1 MSAGDE
7 GPPPTPSELRRAV
20 GVSATRNRRALR
32 LREQDVG
39 EQRTTNLELFFDL
52 VYVFAVTQ
60 LSHLLLHDLTWTGA
74 AKTAF
79 LLLVVWWAWIN
90 TTWMVN
96 WFDPDWVGVRM
107 VLMFC
112 MLASLGMAI
121 AIPDAFGDRALLFA
135 GSYVALQLTRDVFCL
150 SSMRPDSRGRETFLR
165 LTWWCAIAAIPWI
178 AGALLGGEARTLLWL
193 LALGLDY
200 LGPAVRYWLPGRG
213 EFDLAE
219 WSIEGG
225 HFAERFQLF
234 IIIALGESIVATG
247 ATASELTIDAA
258 RAAAVIVAFIGSA
271 ALWWLYFDEVAVR
284 SQRFL
289 QGHEERGK
297 LGRDAFT
304 YLHIPIVAGIIV
316 AAVGDDL
323 LVAHPGD
330 TLSTAG
336 LACLVGGPV
345 IYLIGQLGFR
355 YAMIA
360 SITRKRVA
368 ATVAI
373 AVWGVAA
380 QSLSALAVET
390 GIIVILV
397 VLLVTETSN
406 RLRQDLKL
414 T

>member
-1 MSAGDE
+1 MSTTG
-7 GPPPTPSELRRAV
+7 RRRLDKV
-20 GVSATRNRRALR
+20 ALR
-32 LREQDVG
+32 LREQGGG

-74 AKTAF
+74 AKTGF

-135 GSYVALQLTRDVFCL
+135 GSYVALQLTRDLFCL
-150 SSMRPDSRGRETFLR
+150 VSMRRGNSGRETFIR
-165 LTWWCAIAAIPWI
+165 VTAWAAIAAVPWI
-178 AGALLGGEARTLLWL
+178 VGALLDGEARTLVWIF
-193 LALGLDY
+193 ALTLDY

-213 EFDLAE
+213 AFDMQE

-247 ATASELTIDAA
+247 ATASELTIDGS

-284 SQRFL
+284 SQRML
-289 QGHEERGK
+289 QGHEQRGR

-323 LVAHPGD
+323 LIGHPREV
-330 TLSTAG
+330 LSTAAR
-336 LACLVGGPV
+336 LCIVGGPV
-345 IYLIGQLGFR
+345 LYLLGQLGFR

-360 SITRKRVA
+360 NVTRKRVA

-373 AVWGVAA
+373 VVWGIAA
-380 QSLSALAVET
+380 QSLSVLALAG
-390 GIIVILV
+390 GIVAILV
-397 VLLVTETSN
+397 VLLVSETRN
-406 RLRQDLKL
+406 RLREDLKL

>member
-1 MSAGDE
+1 VSTTGQ
-7 GPPPTPSELRRAV
+7 RRLDKV
-20 GVSATRNRRALR
+20 ALR
-32 LREQDVG
+32 LRAQDGG

-60 LSHLLLHDLTWTGA
+60 LSHLLLHDLSWTGA

-96 WFDPDWVGVRM
+96 WFDPDWVGVRL

-135 GSYVALQLTRDVFCL
+135 GSYVTLQLTRDTFCL
-150 SSMRPDSRGRETFLR
+150 VSMRHGASGRETFIR
-165 LTWWCAIAAIPWI
+165 VTAWAALSAVPWVV
-178 AGALLGGEARTLLWL
+178 GALLDGEARTLVWVF
-193 LALGLDY
+193 ALTLDY
-200 LGPAVRYWLPGRG
+200 LGPATRYWLPGRG
-213 EFDLAE
+213 AFDMQE

-247 ATASELTIDAA
+247 ATASELTIDGA
-258 RAAAVIVAFIGSA
+258 RAAAVIVAFTSSA

-316 AAVGDDL
+316 TAVGDDL
-323 LVAHPGD
+323 LVGHPREV
-330 TLSTAG
+330 LSTAAR
-336 LACLVGGPV
+336 LCVVGGPV
-345 IYLIGQLGFR
+345 LYLLGQLGFR
-355 YAMIA
+355 YAMIG
-360 SITRKRVA
+360 SLTRKRIV

-373 AVWGVAA
+373 AVWGIAA
-380 QSLSALAVET
+380 QRLSALALT
-390 GIIVILV
+390 AGIVAILV
-397 VLLVTETSN
+397 VLLLSETRN

>member
-1 MSAGDE
+1 
-7 GPPPTPSELRRAV
+7 
-20 GVSATRNRRALR
+20 VSRQPDRRALR
-32 LREQDVG
+32 LRETGAG

-60 LSHLLLHDLTWTGA
+60 LSHLLLHDLTWSGA

-107 VLMFC
+107 LLMFG

-121 AIPDAFGDRALLFA
+121 AIPDAFGARGLLFA
-135 GSYVALQLTRDVFCL
+135 GSYVALQLTRDLFGFVSL
-150 SSMRPDSRGRETFLR
+150 REGQRGRETFLR
-165 LTWWCAIAAIPWI
+165 LSCWCLLTAGPWV
-178 AGALLGGEARTLLWL
+178 AGALVHGEARVLLWA

-200 LGPAVRYWLPGRG
+200 LGPAVRYWVPGRG
-213 EFDLAE
+213 EFDLNE
-219 WSIEGG
+219 WDIEGG

-247 ATASELTIDAA
+247 ATASELPIDAA
-258 RAAAVIVAFIGSA
+258 RAAAVIVAFAGSA

-284 SQRFL
+284 SQRML
-289 QGHEERGK
+289 QGHDERGK
-297 LGRDAFT
+297 LGRNAFT

-323 LVAHPGD
+323 LVAHPQAVP
-330 TLSTAG
+330 SAAG
-336 LACLVGGPV
+336 LACIVGGPV
-345 IYLIGQLGFR
+345 IYLLGQLGFR

-360 SITRKRVA
+360 NVTVKRVVATA
-368 ATVAI
+368 ALV
-373 AVWGVAA
+373 VWGLAA
-380 QSLSALAVET
+380 QHLSGLAVEA
-390 GIIVILV
+390 GVVVILV
-397 VLLVTETSN
+397 ALLVAETRN
-406 RLRQDLKL
+406 RLREFLKL
-414 T
+414 G